1 MDAAQRLSELVE
13 ILRREGRIDVAT
25 AAAEF
30 GTAELTIRRD
40 LDVLVERGVA
50 RRVRGGAVNLLMR
63 GEELPFAMR
72 AIEANGSKR
81 RIAAAVAELIADGE
95 AVGLDSGT
103 TVTETALALAQ
114 AGRRLTVMPL
124 SLHAANA
131 LAGSA
136 SVRLMMP
143 GGETRPGEL
152 AMVGPLALAGIA
164 ALRFDTVVLAC
175 CGISPEGLLTAHD
188 LGDAAVKQALMASAR
203 RSVLAA
209 DGSKFGRAAL
219 AVVCEL
225 ASVDVLVTDDSAPA
239 AAVAALEAAGVEV
252 HRA

>member
-1 MDAAQRLSELVE
+1 MDASQRLSELVE
-13 ILRREGRIDVAT
+13 VLRRDGRVDVVT

-72 AIEANGSKR
+72 AMEVVDSKR

-95 AVGLDSGT
+95 AVALDSGT
-103 TVTETALALAQ
+103 TVAQTARALA
-114 AGRRLTVMPL
+114 RRLTVMPL
-124 SLHAANA
+124 SLHAAMA
-131 LAGSA
+131 LAESA
-136 SVRLMMP
+136 SVRLMLP

-164 ALRFDTVVLAC
+164 ALRFDTVVLGC
-175 CGISPEGLLTAHD
+175 CGVSPEGHVMAHD
-188 LGDAAVKQALMASAR
+188 LGDAAVKQALLASGS
-203 RSVLAA
+203 RSVLAV
-209 DGSKFGRAAL
+209 DGAKFGRGAL

-225 ASVDVLVTDDSAPA
+225 AAFDVVVTDDSAP
-239 AAVAALEAAGVEV
+239 VPALGALQAAGVEV
-252 HRA
+252 HRV

>member
-1 MDAAQRLSELVE
+1 M
-13 ILRREGRIDVAT
+13 RRDGRVDVAT

-40 LDVLVERGVA
+40 LDVLVARGVA

-72 AIEANGSKR
+72 EIEVVDSKR

-95 AVGLDSGT
+95 AIALDSGT
-103 TVTETALALAQ
+103 TAAETARALV
-114 AGRRLTVMPL
+114 GRRLTVMPM
-124 SLHAANA
+124 SLHAVMA

-136 SVRLMMP
+136 SVRLILP
-143 GGETRPGEL
+143 GGEARPGEL

-164 ALRFDTVVLAC
+164 ALRFDTVVLGC
-175 CGISPEGLLTAHD
+175 CGVSPEGHVMAHD
-188 LGDAAVKQALMASAR
+188 LGDAAVKKALLASGG
-203 RSVLAA
+203 RSVLAL

-225 ASVDVLVTDDSAPA
+225 AAVDVVVTDDRAPA
-239 AAVAALEAAGVEV
+239 GAVAALQAAGVEV
-252 HRA
+252 RCV

>member
-1 MDAAQRLSELVE
+1 MDAPQRLSELVE
-13 ILRREGRIDVAT
+13 VLRRDGRVDVVT

-72 AIEANGSKR
+72 AIE
-81 RIAAAVAELIADGE
+81 V
-95 AVGLDSGT
+95 VDSGT
-103 TVTETALALAQ
+103 TVAETARAL

-124 SLHAANA
+124 SLHAAMA
-131 LAGSA
+131 LAASA
-136 SVRLMMP
+136 SVRLMLP
-143 GGETRPGEL
+143 GGEARPGEL

-164 ALRFDTVVLAC
+164 ALRFDTVVLGC
-175 CGISPEGLLTAHD
+175 CGLSPEGHVMAHD
-188 LGDAAVKQALMASAR
+188 LGDAAVKQALLASGG
-203 RSVLAA
+203 RSVLAV
-209 DGSKFGRAAL
+209 DGAKFGRGAL

-225 ASVDVLVTDDSAPA
+225 ATFDVVVTDDSAPA
-239 AAVAALEAAGVEV
+239 PALEALQAAGVEV
-252 HRA
+252 RRV